1 MYITIVPLYS
11 LYKLHIHCPEKEK
24 ERDVK
29 PLLLSLICGIA
40 ARHR

>member
-24 ERDVK
+24 ERNVK
-29 PLLLSLICGIA
+29 LSSSQFDL
-40 ARHR
+40 